1 MKSSAT
7 AQNGSC
13 HSDTHPTLSG
23 RLQRKPLAACIAA
36 FALGAIHAQGQETA
50 PDVIE
55 EVIITGSLIQ
65 RDDYVAASPVVTL
78 GEELFQ
84 NFGVTTPDQL
94 LDTLPQSL
102 GSYSARS
109 NNPANA
115 GIASVNLRGLGPNR
129 TLVLIDGTRA
139 MPSDGTNLIDVS
151 LIPSALIRQVEII
164 SGGASATYGS
174 DALAGVV
181 NFSLDSRF
189 EGFNIAGQ
197 FGTTAEDDGEET
209 ALEIVW
215 GTRSADDRSGLVLFG
230 SYVDRESVSAQDRE
244 NTAWPTNRIRNDA
257 GRVEDSFINGFLE
270 EGRAQLFANPPSQEA
285 VDQVFGGYGVAPGLD
300 LCSGVNCSVGF
311 NQDGTLF
318 SLSPLENFRDPQPSV
333 LTDPYGGNFDDPGL
347 LQIPLERWSI
357 GALGDFAVNDRVELY
372 GRFIYSHREVERLI
386 GPASVG
392 GGSSVP
398 VSPAPNNSVPIPDDL
413 ATLLASRPDPNG
425 PFFVERVFTELG
437 GRGAVFEDDHYQF
450 LGGLRMRLG
459 EAWNLNV
466 HASYGELDRKETQPG
481 TLSVPA
487 LTQLLTGEATCGDG
501 FALFGRNSISA
512 ECAEFLTYV
521 PEYNSTFDQT
531 VVEGV
536 VSGPVFKLP
545 AGPLLIALGASYREN
560 GLDYEGDAFAT
571 AGNTRGFRAQD
582 FNDGSV
588 DVSEVFA
595 EAVIPILADMPG
607 AELLEAT
614 LGYRISDWST
624 AGDVDSYKAE
634 LNYLPVES
642 VRLRASF
649 QRANRAP
656 NLTEVLFT
664 AGDANENIPVDPCSA
679 SSPYRTGQVP
689 GVDPSQVA
697 DLCLAQGVPAA
708 AIDSFE
714 GATSVSGVFE
724 GNPNLSEE
732 SADTFTAGIV
742 WTPLDNLSMSLDY
755 YEIEIEDFINFSA
768 FNPLLERCYNAFGGN
783 PGYDPGSNFCQSFS
797 RNPQTGGIVDIQ
809 RTYQNVA
816 LVERVG
822 WDFQLNYN
830 LLLPEGMGDL
840 GLNVLLS
847 NLAEANEQEFVGE
860 EVTDY
865 AGSIGGRIFQ
875 TLPEYQSN
883 VTLNWRRENLGLN
896 LRWRYID
903 GMENRR
909 SVDNPEDTSSVG
921 TPSMDYFDLTGV
933 WDITNQL
940 TATIGILNLT
950 DEEPPIYTSPLDYNT
965 DPNTYDVLGQRFF
978 GRINYRFN

>member
-1 MKSSAT
+1 MERSAK
-7 AQNGSC
+7 ARNGSRY
-13 HSDTHPTLSG
+13 TERHPTLTSN
-23 RLQRKPLAACIAA
+23 LKRKPLAACIAA
-36 FALGAIHAQGQETA
+36 LTLGAVQADGQEA
-50 PDVIE
+50 SPDVIE
-55 EVIITGSLIQ
+55 EVMVTGSLIQ

-78 GEELFQ
+78 GEEVFE

-151 LIPSALIRQVEII
+151 LIPSALIRQVEVI

-181 NFSLDSRF
+181 NFSLNHSF
-189 EGFNIAGQ
+189 EGLNVAGQ
-197 FGTTAEDDGEET
+197 FGTTAEEDGEET

-215 GTRSADDRSGLVLFG
+215 GMRSADDRSGLVLFG
-230 SYVDRESVSAQDRE
+230 SYVDRESVSAQSRD
-244 NTAWPTNRIRNDA
+244 NTAWPINRTRSENGEIVDRY
-257 GRVEDSFINGFLE
+257 INGFLE
-270 EGRAQLFANPPSQEA
+270 EGRAQLFANPPSQDA
-285 VDQVFGGYGVAPGLD
+285 VDQVFGSYGVAPGLN
-300 LCSGVNCSVGF
+300 LCSGANCSVGV

-318 SLSPLENFRDPQPSV
+318 SLSPLENFRDQQPSV
-333 LTDPYGGNFDDPGL
+333 LTNPYGGNFDDPGL

-357 GALGDFAVNDRVELY
+357 GALGDFAINERVELY
-372 GRFIYSHREVERLI
+372 GRFIYSYREVERLI

-392 GGSSVP
+392 GGISVP
-398 VSPAPNNSVPIPDDL
+398 VFPSPFNAVPIPDDL
-413 ATLLASRPDPNG
+413 GTLLASRPNPG
-425 PFFVERVFTELG
+425 EPFFVERVFSELG
-437 GRGAVFEDDHYQF
+437 GRGAVFEDDHYQV
-450 LGGLRMRLG
+450 LGGVRMRLG
-459 EAWNLNV
+459 ESWNLNI
-466 HASYGELDRKETQPG
+466 HASYGELDRTETQPG
-481 TLSVPA
+481 TLNIPA
-487 LTQLLTGEATCGDG
+487 LTQLLTGQATCGEG
-501 FALFGRNSISA
+501 FALLGRNSISPA
-512 ECAEFLTYV
+512 CAEFITYV
-521 PEYNSTFDQT
+521 PEYQSTFDQT

-536 VSGPVFKLP
+536 VSGPVFELP
-545 AGPLLIALGASYREN
+545 AGSLLFALGASYREN
-560 GLDYEGDAFAT
+560 GLNYEGDAFAT

-582 FNDGSV
+582 FNDGAV
-588 DVSEVFA
+588 DVSEIFA
-595 EAVIPILADMPG
+595 EAVIPILADAPG

-624 AGDVDSYKAE
+624 AGNVDSYKAE

-679 SSPYRTGQVP
+679 NSPYRTGDVA
-689 GVDPSQVA
+689 GVDPAQVT

-708 AIDSFE
+708 AIDGFE

-755 YEIEIEDFINFSA
+755 YEIQVEDFINFAA

-783 PGYDPGSNFCQSFS
+783 PGYEPGSNFCQSFS
-797 RNPQTGGIVDIQ
+797 RDPQTGSIVDIQ

-816 LVERVG
+816 LVERMG
-822 WDFQLNYN
+822 WDFQLDYS
-830 LLLPEGMGDL
+830 LLLPEGLGDI
-840 GLNVLLS
+840 GVSFLLS
-847 NLAEANEQEFVGE
+847 NLAEANEQAFVGE
-860 EVTDY
+860 DITDY
-865 AGSIGGRIFQ
+865 AGSIGRRIFQ

-883 VTLNWRRENLGLN
+883 VTLNWRRENLGVN

-909 SVDNPEDTSSVG
+909 GVDNPQDTSSVG

-933 WDITNQL
+933 WDINDQL
-940 TATIGILNLT
+940 TATVGVLNLT

-965 DPNTYDVLGQRFF
+965 DPNTFDVLGQRFF
-978 GRINYRFN
+978 ARINYRFQ